1 MSVVFYH
8 TSFPL
13 YIESQLSTGN
23 SLKVDENFDHD
34 ALVFF
39 RAKIQDRSIM
49 VKTSAVFSFTFK
61 LVPENCVSLM
71 LQQLRSPTSS
81 FSLCDCSV

>member
-23 SLKVDENFDHD
+23 SLKVDENLDHD

-49 VKTSAVFSFTFK
+49 VKTSAVFSITFK

-71 LQQLRSPTSS
+71 LQPAEKPHFIFL
-81 FSLCDCSV
+81 LV